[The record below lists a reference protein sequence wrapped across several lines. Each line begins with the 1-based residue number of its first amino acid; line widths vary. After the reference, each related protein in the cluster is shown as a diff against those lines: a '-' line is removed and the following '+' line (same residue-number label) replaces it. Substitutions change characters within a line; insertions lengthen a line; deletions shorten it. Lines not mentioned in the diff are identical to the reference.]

1 MAGNATQPS
10 GGKPWWALAV
20 LLAVA
25 GLSRADEPAIVLV
38 PKPETVKPIE
48 FKTAP
53 GVSLKLAAAG
63 DAVAKWSLVG
73 DFAQAEIIP
82 CDAGKT
88 CTFIA
93 PEAGYYYL
101 QSVVGERQYSI
112 LVIVGKPDV
121 PEPMPPPKPVPV
133 PPVPPK
139 PVPVPVDPLLTKL
152 QAAYLLDLRP
162 DARRRQD
169 LLDLIELY
177 GQASALAAKPE
188 IKSISALI
196 TQIRT
201 ASTALGIV
209 GLVDLRRAI
218 GVELSAGFPADDP
231 LTDETRKHAGDTFAR
246 IQAALKGVTK

>member
-1 MAGNATQPS
+1 MKLYLITIFLFCGVGVS
-10 GGKPWWALAV
+10 LG
-20 LLAVA
+20 
-25 GLSRADEPAIVLV
+25 DEPAIVMV
-38 PKPETVKPIE
+38 PRPETIKPIE

-63 DAVAKWSLVG
+63 DMAAKWSLVG

-101 QSVVGERQYSI
+101 QSLVGDKQYSI
-112 LVIVGKPDV
+112 LVVVGKPDV
-121 PEPMPPPKPVPV
+121 PEPMPAPPKPVPV

-139 PVPVPVDPLLTKL
+139 PAPVDPLLTKL

-177 GQASALAAKPE
+177 GQASVLATKPE
-188 IKSISALI
+188 IKSVASLI
-196 TQIRT
+196 AQIRT
-201 ASTALGIV
+201 ASSTLGII
-209 GLVDLRRAI
+209 GLEDLRRAI
-218 GVELSAGFPADDP
+218 GAELSAGFPADDT
-231 LTDETRKHAGDTFAR
+231 LTDLTRKHAGDTFAR